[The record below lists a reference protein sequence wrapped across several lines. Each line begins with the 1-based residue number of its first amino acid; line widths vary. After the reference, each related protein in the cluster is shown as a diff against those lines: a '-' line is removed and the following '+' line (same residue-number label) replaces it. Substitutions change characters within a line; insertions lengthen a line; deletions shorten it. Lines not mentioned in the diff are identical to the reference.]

1 MELVVI
7 LKAVVMGII
16 EGITELLPISSTGHL
31 IIAADLMNF
40 LENEKR
46 DVFGIFIQMGATLA
60 IVWEYR
66 QKLFGGLLEL
76 NRPGPA
82 RNLYINVTLA
92 FLPAALLGVMF
103 SDIILGVLFTPYV
116 VATMFI
122 LGGILMIWIERK
134 AYQPRV
140 HDIDDMRPIDAL
152 KVGLCQVLSLV
163 PGTSRS
169 GSTIIGG
176 MFFGLSRRA
185 ATEFSFFL
193 AIPMI
198 TGASLFS
205 LYSAKDLLDWND
217 GGILA
222 VGFFS
227 AFVVTIFVMRAL
239 LAFVS
244 RYTYEV
250 FAWYRIAFG
259 VAILLTAY
267 TGWVDWSSK
276 M

>member
-1 MELVVI
+1 MELIII
-7 LKAVVMGII
+7 LKAIVMGII
-16 EGITELLPISSTGHL
+16 EGVTELLPISSTGHL

-46 DVFGIFIQMGATLA
+46 DLFGVFIQMGATLA

-66 QKLFGGLLEL
+66 KKLFGGLFEL

-82 RNLYINVTLA
+82 RNLYVNVTVA
-92 FLPAALLGVMF
+92 FLPAAIAGVIF
-103 SDIILGVLFTPYV
+103 SEIILGVLFTPYV
-116 VATMFI
+116 VATTFI
-122 LGGILMIWIERK
+122 LGGVLMIWIERK

-140 HDIDDMRPIDAL
+140 HDVDGMGFGDAL
-152 KVGLCQVLSLV
+152 KIGLCQVLSLV

-169 GSTIIGG
+169 GATIIGG

-198 TGASLFS
+198 SGASLYS
-205 LYSAKDLLDWND
+205 LYSARHLLDWND

-222 VGFFS
+222 IGFFT
-227 AFVVTIFVMRAL
+227 AFVVTLFVMRAL

-259 VAILLTAY
+259 ALILLTAY